1 MPLGTRVGGPQ
12 RITWA
17 PSLVRPQMFER
28 ATREWAMSPS
38 RPTVRP
44 SIRPLARRI
53 VIRSSRPWVGCSWA
67 PSPALMI
74 EHLTC
79 CASRW
84 GVPGVGWRTTMTS
97 APIASMFLAVSM
109 NDSPLERLEP
119 LGGEVLRVGREP
131 LGRQA
136 EAGPR
141 AGRVLEEQVED
152 DPALQARAPSCGC
165 ASRSRRTTRPC
176 RGSPRSPRA
185 TGPPARAGAC
195 GSSGAAASRLVGQT
209 ARLVTARPPLGWWM
223 ARAHAGARSRRP
235 RRPDRRAEPG
245 PARDRRGRSSTLR
258 ARRHRAGSGARDGR
272 GRPGPPAGRT
282 PAGPGRRWR
291 SGPRGRSG
299 R

>member
-12 RITWA
+12 RITLA
-17 PSLVRPQMFER
+17 PSLVRPQMLER

-53 VIRSSRPWVGCSWA
+53 VIRSSSPWVGCSWA

-79 CASRW
+79 WASRW
-84 GVPGVGWRTTMTS
+84 GVPGVGWRTTRMS

-119 LGGEVLRVGREP
+119 LGGEVLGVGREP

-152 DPALQARAPSCGC
+152 DPALERGHLLAAARRDLGE
-165 ASRSRRTTRPC
+165 RLGGVEDRHDLL
-176 RGSPRSPRA
+176 GA
-185 TGPPARAGAC
+185 TGPPGPSRC
-195 GSSGAAASRLVGQT
+195 LRLQAAAPGPSWGDATR
-209 ARLVTARPPLGWWM
+209 
-223 ARAHAGARSRRP
+223 RSRRGP
-235 RRPDRRAEPG
+235 PVGGGGCAPADRGSTAIATTSSTG
-245 PARDRRGRSSTLR
+245 STGRSRTRTWSSRSVVDCEAHDVGLDR
-258 ARRHRAGSGARDGR
+258 AARDGP
-272 GRPGPPAGRT
+272 GRPAPPGGRT

-291 SGPRGRSG
+291 
-299 R
+299 